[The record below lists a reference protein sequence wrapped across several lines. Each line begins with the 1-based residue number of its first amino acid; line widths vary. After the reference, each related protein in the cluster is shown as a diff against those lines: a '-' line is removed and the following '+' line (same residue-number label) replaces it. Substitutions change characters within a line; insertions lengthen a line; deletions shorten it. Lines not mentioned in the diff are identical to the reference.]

1 MLEAVSN
8 SALLMV
14 LVIFVINI
22 FYVSF
27 LTLRTV
33 AITKGYRYLAA
44 CVSILETFVYVIGL
58 GLVLDNLDQP
68 LNVIAYA
75 LGFGVG
81 VLSGLKIEEKLA
93 LGYIVVNVT
102 TAERDRDFPDHLRNL
117 GYGVTHGTQWGRD
130 GERTTMQILTPRKY
144 QIKLI
149 DTIKELDEKAFIIA
163 YEPKTINGGFWTKG
177 VSRRKVASYEPE
189 NVEEV
194 LEEIYEQEEAE
205 ETEQQDIGPDTDGQK
220 KV

>member
-1 MLEAVSN
+1 MLEAISN

-44 CVSILETFVYVIGL
+44 GVSILETFVYVIGL

-93 LGYIVVNVT
+93 LGYMVVNVT
-102 TAERDRDFPDHLRNL
+102 TAERDRDLPDHLRNL

-144 QIKLI
+144 QPKLI
-149 DTIKELDEKAFIIA
+149 ETIKELDAKAFIIA

-194 LEEIYEQEEAE
+194 LEEIYEQEEQKAE
-205 ETEQQDIGPDTDGQK
+205 ESSVENGEKSEQEKI
-220 KV
+220 

>member
-1 MLEAVSN
+1 MFELISQSAV
-8 SALLMV
+8 LMV
-14 LVIFVINI
+14 VVIFVVNI

-27 LTLRTV
+27 MTLRTV
-33 AITKGYRYLAA
+33 AITKGYTYMAA
-44 CVSILETFVYVIGL
+44 LVSILETFVYVIGI

-68 LNVIAYA
+68 ANVVAYA

-81 VLSGLKIEEKLA
+81 VLTGLKIEEKLA
-93 LGYIVVNVT
+93 LGYIVVNVI
-102 TAERDRDFPDHLRNL
+102 TAEKDRDLPEHMRNL

-144 QIKLI
+144 QLKLI

-163 YEPKTINGGFWTKG
+163 YEPRTINGGFWTRG
-177 VSRRKVASYEPE
+177 VSRRKVESYEPE

-194 LEEIYEQEEAE
+194 LEEIYEQKEAGE
-205 ETEQQDIGPDTDGQK
+205 DNK
-220 KV
+220 S